1 LPVPTSPSLVTVQDS
16 HTRERRILIRL
27 PAPFRDFVSSPRT
40 SVLFAKILAAA
51 TVALG
56 VAAVVTS
63 IWIIIRTYSPVLFW
77 DQWEVLRTLANSGG
91 HPSLRDFWS
100 QHNEHRVVTGR
111 LLDFADLFLFGG
123 RNVSLFV
130 EIVVLQLCHLA
141 LLLWVVRRFGSLP
154 RTVYVTLAGFLTYC
168 LFSPIQIEN
177 FIWAFQTVFILTS
190 LSATA
195 CCAAALCHHERA
207 TSGGGRGT
215 SAYLFLAIAWA
226 FIGEITEAH
235 GLITWA
241 ALLFLAFAL
250 SWSRRDKVIAAA
262 AACVAIAAYLIG
274 YRSPDPPEV
283 LRDALS
289 HPAKVLHFVVV
300 YLARSW
306 DGHLPSGSV
315 WPSVSESVTFL
326 VIAMTFGCAV
336 WCLRRPRRF
345 SPLQIAMLANLL
357 FGLGTAAMTAVGRLQ
372 YGGLQAAMAIRYQTP
387 ALVFWGSLA
396 IFLASEVDWRP
407 PKRLLVAQ
415 VALLIMALAGGAR
428 WYEMGH
434 FAEARQYGDELAWNA
449 IIRGQFTDP
458 VVRHVY
464 FDPPRLSPLV
474 VFLRGHGWGPAG
486 AITSFARLQTDSRSP
501 QIQGYRV
508 QAHACF
514 GHWDQA
520 WRSGLTSV
528 FVNGWG
534 LSQLAGEVPHRVAF
548 AARDGKIISYAGVN
562 TVRAD
567 VAARYPAAK
576 GVRAGWETNLS
587 VPGDG
592 MYHVFLLFDNAG
604 VACPLPG
611 ELRIAHYPVF

>member
-1 LPVPTSPSLVTVQDS
+1 
-16 HTRERRILIRL
+16 L
-27 PAPFRDFVSSPRT
+27 PASFRDFFSSSRA
-40 SVLFAKILAAA
+40 SVLFAKILAAT

-56 VAAVVTS
+56 VAALLTS

-77 DQWEVLRTLANSGG
+77 DQWEVIRTLSSSGG

-111 LLDFADLFLFGG
+111 LFAFADLFLFGG
-123 RNVSLFV
+123 RNVSLFI
-130 EIVVLQLCHLA
+130 EIVVLQLCHLI
-141 LLLWVVRRFGSLP
+141 LLLWVIRRFGSLP
-154 RTVYVTLAGFLTYC
+154 TTVYVSLAGFLTYC
-168 LFSPIQIEN
+168 LFSPIQMEN

-190 LSATA
+190 LAATA
-195 CCAAALCHHERA
+195 CCVAALCHTQRA
-207 TSGGGRGT
+207 TSAAGRRT
-215 SAYLFLAIAWA
+215 SVYLVLAISCA
-226 FIGEITEAH
+226 FTGEITEAH

-250 SWSRRDKVIAAA
+250 RWSRRDKAIAAGA
-262 AACVAIAAYLIG
+262 AFVAIAAYLIG
-274 YRSPDPPEV
+274 YKSPDSPEA
-283 LRDALS
+283 LTGALS
-289 HPAKVLHFVVV
+289 HPEKVLHFVVT
-300 YLARSW
+300 YFARSW
-306 DGHLPSGSV
+306 DGHLPSGSA

-336 WCLRRPRRF
+336 WCLRRPPRF
-345 SPLQIAMLANLL
+345 SPLQITMLANLL
-357 FGLGTAAMTAVGRLQ
+357 FGIGTAAMTAVGRLQ

-396 IFLASEVDWRP
+396 TFLALEVDWRP

-415 VALLIMALAGGAR
+415 VGLLILALAGGAR

-434 FAEARQYGDELAWNA
+434 FAEARQYGNELAWNA
-449 IIRGQFTDP
+449 IVRGQFTNP
-458 VVRHVY
+458 LVRHVY
-464 FDPPRLSPLV
+464 SEPTRLPPLV
-474 VFLRGHGWGPAG
+474 AFLRGQGWGPAG
-486 AITSFARLQTDSRSP
+486 AITTFARLQTDSRSP

-534 LSQLAGEVPHRVAF
+534 LSQLAGEAPHRVAF
-548 AARDGKIISYAGVN
+548 TRKDGTIISYAGVN

-567 VAARYPAAK
+567 VAAHYPAAK
-576 GVRAGWETNLS
+576 GVRTGWETNLS

-592 MYHVFLLFDNAG
+592 IYHVFLLFDDAG